1 MLPFICPDNTDK
13 TSLDEGEWCSCPPVP
28 GTPVDFDAGDACELF
43 AQFCLHP
50 LRQLGGSHIYWQVS
64 LFVTNFIIIIIT
76 IIFINIVNGF
86 INCPNYN
93 LKLEGGKGGINFDF
107 YKDETNCVQ
116 GRGYLGQCPKEWVF
130 FWDSFPK
137 PVALNIIKTSK
148 DAINFQTAVPLLP
161 NILYHSL
168 LIEVSPIMR
177 FMSGMGL
184 GLVLATTSVYIV
196 EIATTDMR
204 VRQFAFLGQDG

>member
-1 MLPFICPDNTDK
+1 M
-13 TSLDEGEWCSCPPVP
+13 
-28 GTPVDFDAGDACELF
+28 
-43 AQFCLHP
+43 
-50 LRQLGGSHIYWQVS
+50 
-64 LFVTNFIIIIIT
+64 
-76 IIFINIVNGF
+76 
-86 INCPNYN
+86 
-93 LKLEGGKGGINFDF
+93 
-107 YKDETNCVQ
+107 
-116 GRGYLGQCPKEWVF
+116 F